1 MQVIN
6 ALVKYSALFF
16 AGYLTFITVNWSFG
30 YADVNE
36 PDNNVAIVIAA
47 VQGLVLAL
55 NAYLAKLFIGK
66 NND

>member
-1 MQVIN
+1 MLDR
-6 ALVKYSALFF
+6 AVKYSALFF
-16 AGYLTFITVNWSFG
+16 AGYLTYLTVNWSFN
-30 YADVNE
+30 YADMNE
-36 PDNNVAIVIAA
+36 PDNGVALVIAA

>member
-1 MQVIN
+1 MLDR
-6 ALVKYSALFF
+6 AVKYSALFF
-16 AGYLTFITVNWSFG
+16 AGYLTYLTVNWSFG